1 MMANDFTKMIL
12 AFSGSQSQNVTQLSK
27 YINLKLDS
35 FIIIVLPFVVH
46 KQLKT
51 YLKMLKKIK
60 NSLYCSQHHY

>member
-35 FIIIVLPFVVH
+35 FIIIVLPFVAH

-51 YLKMLKKIK
+51 YLKMLKKNKEQSI
-60 NSLYCSQHHY
+60 L